1 MELIDFFRVGDEGDD
16 LAELVK
22 VCPSME
28 RANGTKYDDCFSAF
42 WLGKGSGL
50 FSRKL
55 LKKID
60 NWQVKHMVS
69 LPIIFDAGKSD
80 LKALI
85 LWFEP
90 SMKLTLADIWPTVM
104 SILFGNFD
112 SAKSVS
118 AVDLFTT
125 AWDPVNADL
134 RFPDALIDDDLH
146 AKSSW
151 FDFDSFK
158 K

>member
-1 MELIDFFRVGDEGDD
+1 
-16 LAELVK
+16 
-22 VCPSME
+22 
-28 RANGTKYDDCFSAF
+28 
-42 WLGKGSGL
+42 
-50 FSRKL
+50 
-55 LKKID
+55 
-60 NWQVKHMVS
+60 
-69 LPIIFDAGKSD
+69 
-80 LKALI
+80 LI

-90 SMKLTLADIWPTVM
+90 SIKLTLADIWPTVM
-104 SILFGNFD
+104 SVLFENLD

-146 AKSSW
+146 AKSAW
-151 FDFDSFK
+151 FNFEKFK